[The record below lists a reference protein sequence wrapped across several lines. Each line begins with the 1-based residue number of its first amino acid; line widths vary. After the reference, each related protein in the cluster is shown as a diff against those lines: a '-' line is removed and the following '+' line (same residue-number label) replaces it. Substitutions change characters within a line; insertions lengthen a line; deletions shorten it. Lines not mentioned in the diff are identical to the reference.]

1 MRLNK
6 MTLLTPE
13 EVAAK
18 LGLSKR
24 AFPQL
29 RYRDDS
35 FPQPI
40 KLSEKVWRW
49 YEEDIDA
56 WVATKK
62 EIDDGKSKRTG

>member
-1 MRLNK
+1 

-35 FPQPI
+35 FPEPI

-49 YEEDIDA
+49 YEDDIDK

-62 EIDDGKSKRTG
+62 ETSDGKDRRTG